1 MSTKPAAKNSTA
13 GYGKKFLLIS
23 VFVLTSFVANA
34 QYFSDTLYYRE
45 PTSPPKAILKMDLF
59 SPFRHFSAISFSL
72 EHRLKPTL
80 YLEHQIDYL
89 TNIDGSSLS
98 IDPIREIY
106 TGFQLHSELRHY
118 LDFKAF
124 SKKGIYIAPK
134 IMFGHVITEKEKT
147 LRLDCGTG
155 CEYFKRLDYDLREN
169 LVGLLFKFGVQRIY
183 KESIVIDYYFGLGY
197 KTHAFKIIGPSESEK
212 RVLILRAENRGLRRK
227 EFENFTAATFS
238 LGFKI
243 GFVLK

>member
-1 MSTKPAAKNSTA
+1 MSTKPAAKSSTA
-13 GYGKKFLLIS
+13 SYGKKFLILS
-23 VFVLTSFVANA
+23 VFVLTSVAANA
-34 QYFSDTLYYRE
+34 QYFSDTLFYRA
-45 PTSPPKAILKMDLF
+45 PTSPPKAILKMDLL

-89 TNIDGSSLS
+89 TNLDGSSLG
-98 IDPIREIY
+98 IDPINDKY

-124 SKKGIYIAPK
+124 SRKGIYIAPK

-147 LRLDCGTG
+147 LRLDCGAG
-155 CEYFKRLDYDLREN
+155 CEYFKRVDYDLREN

-183 KESIVIDYYFGLGY
+183 RESIVIDYYFGLGY
-197 KTHAFKIIGPSESEK
+197 QTHAFKINGASESEK
-212 RVLILRAENRGLRRK
+212 RVLISRAENRGLRRK
-227 EFENFTAATFS
+227 EFENFTAAAFS
-238 LGFKI
+238 LGFKV

>member
-1 MSTKPAAKNSTA
+1 MSTKAGAKNLTA
-13 GYGKKFLLIS
+13 SYGKKFLLIN
-23 VFVLTSFVANA
+23 VFVLTSFAANA
-34 QYFSDTLYYRE
+34 QYFSDTLYYRV

-89 TNIDGSSLS
+89 TNLDGSSLDIS
-98 IDPIREIY
+98 PIRDSY
-106 TGFQLHSELRHY
+106 TGFQFHSELKYY

-124 SKKGIYIAPK
+124 SQKGIYIAPK
-134 IMFGHVITEKEKT
+134 IMFGNVITEKEKT
-147 LRLDCGTG
+147 LRLDCGAG
-155 CEYFKRLDYDLREN
+155 CEYFKRVGYDLREN

-183 KESIVIDYYFGLGY
+183 KETIVIDYYFGLGY
-197 KTHAFKIIGPSESEK
+197 KTHVFKIKGASESEK
-212 RVLILRAENRGLRRK
+212 GVLILRAENSGLRRK

-238 LGFKI
+238 LGFKV